1 MLLQLA
7 TGLPA
12 DEAKEA
18 KQGDERPDGRAG
30 QWNPAVF
37 AKMVDI
43 GRRCTRDVP
52 EERPLMQQVAEFLS
66 KAMEAITKNNFSL
79 LTEGTRE
86 MDVADELR
94 EVREGGGGVVTGG
107 TAETGG
113 GCSPGDGVGRGDDGA
128 VVTLGSGPFP
138 PQSQKRAEEKERETN
153 KMREE
158 IRLKK
163 EKREA
168 DERARKAEEEKAA
181 LRAELEREELD
192 ARMRRVEE
200 EKRQM
205 EAKRKE
211 VSEEGGGG
219 VVALPE

>member
-1 MLLQLA
+1 
-7 TGLPA
+7 
-12 DEAKEA
+12 
-18 KQGDERPDGRAG
+18 
-30 QWNPAVF
+30 
-37 AKMVDI
+37 
-43 GRRCTRDVP
+43 
-52 EERPLMQQVAEFLS
+52 
-66 KAMEAITKNNFSL
+66 
-79 LTEGTRE
+79 
-86 MDVADELR
+86 
-94 EVREGGGGVVTGG
+94 
-107 TAETGG
+107 
-113 GCSPGDGVGRGDDGA
+113 
-128 VVTLGSGPFP
+128 
-138 PQSQKRAEEKERETN
+138 
-153 KMREE
+153 MREE